1 MPPNWLEQDLF
12 GAQTIEP
19 LIECRTL
26 KARRAPLSILAIALA
41 SAFIARAPEAHAAPN
56 DTVEVS
62 LSSSPAS
69 ERTARTA
76 RTAPTAAP
84 VTPASELVAPPV
96 AFDRWRGVSSCSYIA
111 PKADFVT
118 KDGGVD
124 VVFHFHAGQM
134 AERQMKDSGL
144 NAVFVACGFGLGS
157 GAYADAFANPHR
169 FGRMVDELVKSLEAQ
184 TGKKGLHV
192 RHLALTS
199 WSAGFAAVGKILGVD
214 RYYAMTD
221 AVVLNDS
228 LHSGYKDPNPKTAA
242 QGADR
247 VDLKMMRSFIRF
259 AKDAVAGQK
268 AMTITHSSIIPP
280 DYASSAEAT
289 EALLTA
295 TEVPLTNVD
304 PATLDRV
311 DPGKSETWRTMALS
325 RRADA
330 GNLHVRG
337 FRGQGPR
344 DHFEH
349 LYLIGQVL
357 RSWVVPRWK
366 REERLVYTLAGEQ
379 L

>member
-1 MPPNWLEQDLF
+1 
-12 GAQTIEP
+12 
-19 LIECRTL
+19 L
-26 KARRAPLSILAIALA
+26 KARRTPLSILAIALA
-41 SAFIARAPEAHAAPN
+41 SAFIARAPQAQAAPG

-62 LSSSPAS
+62 LSSTPPS
-69 ERTARTA
+69 ERNA
-76 RTAPTAAP
+76 RTAPLP
-84 VTPASELVAPPV
+84 TPAAELVAPPV
-96 AFDRWRGVSSCSYIA
+96 AFDRWRGISSCSYIA

-134 AERQMKDSGL
+134 AERQMKDSGM

-169 FGRMVDELVKSLEAQ
+169 FGRMVDELVKNLEAQ
-184 TGKKGLHV
+184 TRKKGLHV

-199 WSAGFAAVGKILGVD
+199 WSAGFAAIGKILGVD

-221 AVVLNDS
+221 AVILNDS
-228 LHSGYKDPNPKTAA
+228 LHSVYKDPNPKTAA
-242 QGADR
+242 QGVDH

-268 AMTITHSSIIPP
+268 TMTITHSSIIPP

-295 TEVPLTNVD
+295 IEVPLAVVD
-304 PATLDRV
+304 PATT
-311 DPGKSETWRTMALS
+311 DPSDPTRSEAWRTMTLKN
-325 RRADA
+325 RADA